1 MKIEKN
7 FNLDALRD
15 RRSEVVDAVEARKDS
30 RRAFTLMEV
39 MIAMGI
45 FFLAVFSI
53 LALVS
58 SNLRNA
64 RLLQE
69 PVVDASM
76 VIGDLYQTNILMEG
90 PTDGDFG
97 DLYPGYKWM
106 YNITQIATNGLFE
119 VDLFII
125 HPNGDSE
132 TNLTV
137 TLWRPASPPQGAFKQ
152 P

>member
-1 MKIEKN
+1 MKLQSN
-7 FNLDALRD
+7 FNHDAPRS
-15 RRSEVVDAVEARKDS
+15 RRREEADS
-30 RRAFTLMEV
+30 AGTRNRRAFTLLEV

-90 PTDGDFG
+90 SMDGDFG
-97 DLYPGYKWM
+97 DLYPGYKWS
-106 YNITQIATNGLFE
+106 YNITQIRTNGLFQI
-119 VDLFII
+119 DLFII
-125 HPNGDSE
+125 HPGGNVDK
-132 TNLTV
+132 NLSV
-137 TLWRPASPPQGAFKQ
+137 TLWRPASPEQGGFKQ
-152 P
+152 

>member
-1 MKIEKN
+1 MKILSN
-7 FNLDALRD
+7 FNLAMRRD
-15 RRSEVVDAVEARKDS
+15 RQNAEADAVHACKDS

-76 VIGDLYQTNILMEG
+76 VLGDLYQTNILMEG

-97 DLYPGYKWM
+97 DLYPGYKWT
-106 YNITQIATNGLFE
+106 YNITQVATNGLFQI
-119 VDLFII
+119 DLFVI
-125 HPNGDSE
+125 HPNGESE
-132 TNLTV
+132 KNLTV
-137 TLWRPASPPQGAFKQ
+137 KLWRPASPPQGAFKQ
-152 P
+152 

>member
-1 MKIEKN
+1 MTIQMN
-7 FNLDALRD
+7 LNLDAPCS
-15 RRSEVVDAVEARKDS
+15 RRRWEADSAGARKD
-30 RRAFTLMEV
+30 RGKAAFTLLEV

-45 FFLAVFSI
+45 FFLAVFAI

-76 VIGDLYQTNILMEG
+76 VIGDLYQTNILTEG
-90 PTDGDFG
+90 TTDGDFG

-106 YNITQIATNGLFE
+106 YNITSGSHQWAVTWWISLS
-119 VDLFII
+119 FIPMAKLKRI
-125 HPNGDSE
+125 S
-132 TNLTV
+132 
-137 TLWRPASPPQGAFKQ
+137 A
-152 P
+152 

>member
-1 MKIEKN
+1 MKTLTH
-7 FNLDALRD
+7 FNLNA
-15 RRSEVVDAVEARKDS
+15 RRSRQNEAAVSGEVRKDS

-58 SNLRNA
+58 TNLRNA

-76 VIGDLYQTNILMEG
+76 VLGDLYQTNILMEG
-90 PTDGDFG
+90 PMDGDFG
-97 DLYPGYKWM
+97 DLYPGYKWT
-106 YNITQIATNGLFE
+106 YNITQVATNGLFQ
-119 VDLFII
+119 VDLFVI
-125 HPNGDSE
+125 HPNGESE
-132 TNLTV
+132 KNLSV
-137 TLWRPASPPQGAFKQ
+137 KLWRPASPPQGAFKQ
-152 P
+152 